1 MGLFKGIRDVKRMGD
16 HHGGTPSVRGAFK
29 DIGALAD
36 DRGEHEVLEKGT
48 PAKAVAKGFAEP
60 VPGDRFAMH
69 ILLTVHPP
77 SGTPYDVDY
86 LFPTTRMKAAIT
98 VGMEI
103 PVKIHPDDPQR
114 IAVQWEAQQG
124 AIAAAG
130 GDVAAVMQGMGNTYG
145 NVADDAMRQAQAA
158 GTPLPVPAAAPAGAA
173 PAGDDDPAAKLLKLG
188 QMRDAGLITTEEFDA
203 KKAELLRRF

>member
-1 MGLFKGIRDVKRMGD
+1 MGFLKGIRDVKRMTD
-16 HHGGTPSVRGAFK
+16 HHGGMPSIRGTFK
-29 DIGALAD
+29 DLGAMAD
-36 DRGEHEVLEKGT
+36 DRGEHEVLERGI
-48 PAKAVAKGFAEP
+48 PARAVAKGFAEP

-77 SGTPYDVDY
+77 SGAPYDVDY
-86 LFPTTRMKAAIT
+86 LFPVTRMKAGLS

-130 GDVAAVMQGMGNTYG
+130 GDMAAVTQGLNIAY
-145 NVADDAMRQAQAA
+145 
-158 GTPLPVPAAAPAGAA
+158 AGAA
-173 PAGDDDPAAKLLKLG
+173 DAAFRQQTAAASAPGAEDPMARLQKLT
-188 QMRDAGLITTEEFDA
+188 QMRDAGLISAEEFEA
-203 KKAELLRRF
+203 KKADVLKDV

>member
-1 MGLFKGIRDVKRMGD
+1 MGLFKGIRDVKRMSD
-16 HHGGTPSVRGAFK
+16 HHGGMPSVRGTFK
-29 DIGALAD
+29 DLGALAD

-77 SGTPYDVDY
+77 GGTPYDVDY
-86 LFPTTRMKAAIT
+86 VFPTTRMKAALS
-98 VGMEI
+98 VGMEL

-130 GDVAAVMQGMGNTYG
+130 GDMAAVTQGLQSTYG
-145 NVADDAMRQAQAA
+145 NAADAAMRQAQGQAQA
-158 GTPLPVPAAAPAGAA
+158 EDPV
-173 PAGDDDPAAKLLKLG
+173 AKLEKLG
-188 QMRDAGLITTEEFDA
+188 QMRDAGLITNEEFDA
-203 KKAELLRRF
+203 KKAEVLKDL